1 MLFVFASLVLV
12 ANAVTITFEQTSVS
26 PPLFTVTGSGTL
38 FVGGEGTSSVL
49 TPGSRI
55 QPSDPLSQAL
65 ERNFYADETPVL
77 HRQLHQRA
85 EAEHQEF
92 LALAQRSNLRLV
104 KQYNEAKVRGRGG

>member
-1 MLFVFASLVLV
+1 MHRRGNAACGRDEERRGHSRERERCIDAV
-12 ANAVTITFEQTSVS
+12 AGAQRSR
-26 PPLFTVTGSGTL
+26 PCGA
-38 FVGGEGTSSVL
+38 
-49 TPGSRI
+49 SRI
-55 QPSDPLSQAL
+55 QPSDTLSQAL